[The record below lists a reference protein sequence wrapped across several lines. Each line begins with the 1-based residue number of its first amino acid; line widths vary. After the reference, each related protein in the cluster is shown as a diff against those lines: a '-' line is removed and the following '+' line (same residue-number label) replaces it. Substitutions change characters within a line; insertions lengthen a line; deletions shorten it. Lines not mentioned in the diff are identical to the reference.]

1 MKRLKLYIKNIT
13 FSFYI
18 LFSASKILFAK
29 KMLSSFL
36 SVIITFLN
44 LILIKNIVNLL
55 EKSELYFIIIYIV
68 LFCFLSLIENF
79 NRKFSNKTNCLYED
93 RINFY
98 LDEILVTKISRLK
111 YENFDQATV
120 LNKVAD
126 AWDLITAIQ
135 SLPELLFAFI
145 TELGK
150 ILVFSIA
157 LFHLSIWAMLAMTQF
172 VIISAVLYKKAND
185 TKWSVERKSVGFVR
199 MMDYYKE
206 CLGQYGFFNMK
217 VFGYQDLFMKKYE
230 KIWNKWHDERKH
242 LSEHSIL
249 ISFFSL
255 ISISLGETIILIL
268 SIFRYMNSKILI
280 GDVFYYFS
288 LVQEIESACEGFI
301 ISGSGL
307 SYAMDELLTV
317 RELLEMDSIDK
328 LGTKTTSQKYEISFS
343 HVWFKYPNQKEYVL
357 KDCNFTIGN
366 GEVIGLVGKNG
377 AGKSTIIKLIL
388 ALYSPT
394 KGKILL
400 NGRSYD
406 EYEVSDL
413 RKKIGVMFHDYN
425 RYSLTLKEN
434 IALSELENINNID
447 MLNAAISNSGC
458 EELLKKVK
466 FNYDTQLTK
475 RFTQAGEEFSVGQWQ
490 RLAVAR
496 AFFGN
501 KSMYLLDEP
510 SASLDPVAEDRMI
523 SAFKR
528 LVNGKSGVI
537 VTHRLSS
544 LSLVDKILVLDEGR
558 VVEKG
563 KQNELLIKNGIYT
576 DFYLKQA
583 NRYK

>member
-1 MKRLKLYIKNIT
+1 
-13 FSFYI
+13 
-18 LFSASKILFAK
+18 
-29 KMLSSFL
+29 
-36 SVIITFLN
+36 
-44 LILIKNIVNLL
+44 
-55 EKSELYFIIIYIV
+55 
-68 LFCFLSLIENF
+68 
-79 NRKFSNKTNCLYED
+79 
-93 RINFY
+93 
-98 LDEILVTKISRLK
+98 
-111 YENFDQATV
+111 
-120 LNKVAD
+120 
-126 AWDLITAIQ
+126 
-135 SLPELLFAFI
+135 
-145 TELGK
+145 
-150 ILVFSIA
+150 
-157 LFHLSIWAMLAMTQF
+157 
-172 VIISAVLYKKAND
+172 
-185 TKWSVERKSVGFVR
+185 
-199 MMDYYKE
+199 
-206 CLGQYGFFNMK
+206 
-217 VFGYQDLFMKKYE
+217 
-230 KIWNKWHDERKH
+230 
-242 LSEHSIL
+242 
-249 ISFFSL
+249 
-255 ISISLGETIILIL
+255 
-268 SIFRYMNSKILI
+268 
-280 GDVFYYFS
+280 
-288 LVQEIESACEGFI
+288 
-301 ISGSGL
+301 
-307 SYAMDELLTV
+307 MDELLTV

-413 RKKIGVMFHDYN
+413 RKKIGVMFQDYN